1 MSIFKYILSPF
12 VEFKETDQPVPDQSA
27 GTRSTQAADPAS
39 NSNISS
45 PQVSNTSSENSTGT
59 NDFKAYF
66 ENLIEEAN
74 QKNPVFAGT
83 DLKEYLDT
91 KVELNTIPDE
101 VTKIKT
107 AFNVLKRT
115 GLTKD
120 KLMST
125 GREYIKLIESDLAG
139 IEGAFAQ
146 QYKNE
151 VELKEQQVQAKANE
165 IKLLNEKIATMT
177 EEMAQL
183 TMQVS
188 QSKEQLTNNK
198 NQFILAGEQKK
209 SEIQTELQ
217 KINQYL

>member
-12 VEFKETDQPVPDQSA
+12 VEFKETDQSVPGQGA
-27 GTRSTQAADPAS
+27 GVGNTQVADPVS
-39 NSNISS
+39 ISS
-45 PQVSNTSSENSTGT
+45 VSSSSVANTSTNNNAVS

-66 ENLIEEAN
+66 EKLIEDAN

-91 KVELNTIPDE
+91 KVELDTIPDE

-151 VELKEQQVQAKANE
+151 VELKQQQVQAKANE
-165 IKLLNEKIATMT
+165 IKLLNEKIAIMT

>member
-12 VEFKETDQPVPDQSA
+12 VEFKETDQSNETKQTVNTVNTPPNN
-27 GTRSTQAADPAS
+27 PALS
-39 NSNISS
+39 DNVASQ
-45 PQVSNTSSENSTGT
+45 PVSNPVSNVSPA

-66 ENLIEEAN
+66 ENLIEDAN
-74 QKNPVFAGT
+74 QKNPLFAGT

-91 KVELNTIPDE
+91 KVELDTIPDE

-165 IKLLNEKIATMT
+165 IKLLNEKIANMT
-177 EEMAQL
+177 EEMSQL
-183 TMQVS
+183 TTQVS